1 MSFILR
7 PETFINLSTHF
18 AGAMPKSIGATAA
31 SSYAIILASGFSPLS
46 FAAYSLISTK
56 AHAPSLILEALA
68 AVIVPFFAKAGL
80 REGNLSGIN
89 F

>member
-7 PETFINLSTHF
+7 PETFISLSTHF

-31 SSYAIILASGFSPLS
+31 SSYATILASGFNPLS
-46 FAAYSLISTK
+46 LAAYSLIRTK
-56 AHAPSLILEALA
+56 AHAPSLILEAFA
-68 AVIVPFFAKAGL
+68 AVIVPFLANAGFKD
-80 REGNLSGIN
+80 GNLSGIN